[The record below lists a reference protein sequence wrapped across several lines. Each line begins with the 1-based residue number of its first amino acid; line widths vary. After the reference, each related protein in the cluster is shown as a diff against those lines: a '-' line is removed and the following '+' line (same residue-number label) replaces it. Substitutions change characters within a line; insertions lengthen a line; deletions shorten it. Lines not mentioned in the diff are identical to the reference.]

1 MKMLALRKG
10 NVEIGA
16 LKLRDRKKRCLYITD
31 GHSYEVFGTFT
42 NEDCAERFMD
52 KLSEF
57 VGAKRAEE

>member
-1 MKMLALRKG
+1 MKMLALRKW
-10 NVEIGA
+10 NVGIGA
-16 LKLRDRKKRCLYITD
+16 LKFKDRKKPCLYITD

-52 KLSEF
+52 KLAEF

>member
-31 GHSYEVFGTFT
+31 GHSYE
-42 NEDCAERFMD
+42 DCAERFMD
-52 KLSEF
+52 KLAEF
-57 VGAKRAEE
+57 VGAKRVE